1 MTIDNREDVARI
13 LANDWVINGVLQQ
26 TAFTLR
32 DGETYVSVNRPAVT
46 SFNSDVTSFV
56 RNHKNFRCE
65 SQGSVSYQRAILNVG
80 DIRSIAVTHDE
91 QPLSI
96 NVEVE
101 PRDIFTKS
109 HAGIFTRYG
118 QKNIKKGDVL
128 TFDNVADVSADIVLL
143 KVRLALL
150 RLSTVETCSLSPDG

>member
-32 DGETYVSVNRPAVT
+32 DGETYISVNRPAVT

-65 SQGSVSYQRAILNVG
+65 SQGSVTYQRAILNVG
-80 DIRSIAVTHDE
+80 DIRSIAVTHGE

-96 NVEVE
+96 DVEVE
-101 PRDIFTKS
+101 PRDILAPDLF
-109 HAGIFTRYG
+109 FR
-118 QKNIKKGDVL
+118 GDCHMNFNMTHL
-128 TFDNVADVSADIVLL
+128 NCAANS
-143 KVRLALL
+143 
-150 RLSTVETCSLSPDG
+150 G

>member
-1 MTIDNREDVARI
+1 MTIDNSEDVTRI
-13 LANDWVINGVLQQ
+13 LANDWVMNGVLQQ

-32 DGETYVSVNRPAVT
+32 EGETYISVNRPAVT
-46 SFNSDVTSFV
+46 SFTFDVTSFV
-56 RNHKNFRCE
+56 RGHKNFRCE
-65 SQGSVSYQRAILNVG
+65 SEGKVTYQRAILNVG
-80 DIRSIAVTHDE
+80 EIRSIAVTHGE

-96 NVEVE
+96 DVEVE

-109 HAGIFTRYG
+109 HAGVFTRYG

-128 TFDNVADVSADIVLL
+128 TFDNTADLSADMVLL

-150 RLSTVETCSLSPDG
+150 RLSTVETCSLSPER

>member
-1 MTIDNREDVARI
+1 MTIDSKENVVRI

-32 DGETYVSVNRPAVT
+32 DSETYISVNRPAVT
-46 SFNSDVTSFV
+46 SYTSDVTSFV
-56 RNHKNFRCE
+56 RDHKNFRCE
-65 SQGSVSYQRAILNVG
+65 SQGRVTYQWAILNVG
-80 DIRSIAVTHDE
+80 DIRDIAITNGE

-101 PRDIFTKS
+101 PRDVFTKS

-118 QKNIKKGDVL
+118 LRNIKRGDVL
-128 TFDNVADVSADIVLL
+128 TFDQTKDLSANMVLL

-150 RLSTVETCSLSPDG
+150 RLSTVNTCSLSPID